1 MKTYKDLVDL
11 QLTKIAKTPV
21 PPSPADK
28 ASLTDTALA
37 SKYTAHYTG
46 QKGGSTPAGRKTLA
60 RNDIISQ
67 GKATSVYNAY
77 TSDLGSK
84 LTSALGYKGPVS
96 KTTGVAERTNKY
108 TKEGRDRLDTYYK
121 TKMPT
126 NLYTSILADWGGKT
140 FNYIEPATVSE
151 KKTLSSKRLA
161 KRFPDY
167 YGNKSQAFQAMLT
180 QQDDWDEYNTYLG
193 NVAAKYGPSARSIGL
208 LDRKNPATFNAR
220 SVLHEQ
226 FKPIMESNVYKDL
239 LEDWGGEDW
248 KFLSGGGSAQ
258 EQGLIGGRNY
268 SMANLANMQAG
279 AFAKEIEKLMKENP
293 ELAKKLVEQRT
304 AAKGLYG
311 KYAPG
316 GMSPAELVEASKIK
330 AERESMKEP
339 DKQQAHRYADP
350 STGEVPQVYDS
361 PADQA
366 KFEKRVG
373 EFRAAMKALLP
384 YAQVAPPKQRD
395 ISDQIKE

>member
-21 PPSPADK
+21 APSSADK
-28 ASLTDTALA
+28 AALTDTALA
-37 SKYTAHYTG
+37 SKYTAHYTA
-46 QKGGSTPAGRKTLA
+46 QKGGATAAGRKTLA

-77 TSDLGSK
+77 TADLGSK

-108 TKEGRDRLDTYYK
+108 TKEGRDRLDSYYK
-121 TKMPT
+121 GKMPT

-140 FNYIEPATVSE
+140 FNYITPASSSE
-151 KKTLSSKRLA
+151 KKTQSTKELMKN
-161 KRFPDY
+161 FPDY
-167 YGNKSQAFQAMLT
+167 YGDKGQAFKAMLDE
-180 QQDDWDEYNTYLG
+180 QNDWDEYNTYLG
-193 NVAAKYGPSARSIGL
+193 NVAAKYGPQARAIGL
-208 LDRKNPATFNAR
+208 SNRKNPATFNAR
-220 SVLHEQ
+220 SVLHTD
-226 FKPIMESNVYKDL
+226 FKPIMETNIYKDL
-239 LEDWGGEDW
+239 LEDWGGENW
-248 KFLSGGGSAQ
+248 KYLSGGGSA
-258 EQGLIGGRNY
+258 EESNLIGGNY
-268 SMANLANMQAG
+268 SMSNLANMQAG

-316 GMSPAELVEASKIK
+316 GMTPAELVEASKIK

-366 KFEKRVG
+366 KFEGRVR
-373 EFRAAMKALLP
+373 EFRAAMKNLLP
-384 YAQVAPPKQRD
+384 YVQVSPPKQRD